1 MGKVVG
7 IKEPAQDPDTVLEKA
22 KGEFES
28 VLVIGWDND
37 EMLDV
42 RCSETMTQQ
51 QCLWLI
57 ETFKLGM
64 LRGEHADD

>member
-7 IKEPAQDPDTVLEKA
+7 IKGPAQDPDTVLERA
-22 KGEFES
+22 KGEFSS

-42 RCSETMTQQ
+42 RCSETMTQH

-57 ETFKLGM
+57 EIFKLGI
-64 LRGEHADD
+64 RNGGVADD

>member
-7 IKEPAQDPDTVLEKA
+7 IKGPAQDPDTVLEEA
-22 KGEFES
+22 KGEFSS

-42 RCSETMTQQ
+42 RASLDLNQQ

-57 ETFKLGM
+57 EKFKQGM
-64 LRGEHADD
+64 LNGAYADD